1 MQRKSSTA
9 VDSLDCTIKPK
20 GKKGPTVI
28 EVRLDMY
35 FDKKGKDFRYRLH
48 PVLNKIPFPICLLS
62 CRLLMN
68 LLSETSGLSH
78 SLRILTVFDKHF
90 QRLWRARDIKL
101 IVEDDARSNVGF
113 DKLSISNYLEQ
124 DLNISS

>member
-1 MQRKSSTA
+1 
-9 VDSLDCTIKPK
+9 
-20 GKKGPTVI
+20 
-28 EVRLDMY
+28 
-35 FDKKGKDFRYRLH
+35 
-48 PVLNKIPFPICLLS
+48 
-62 CRLLMN
+62 MN

-124 DLNISS
+124 DLNISSEKFNRWPSRNVACI